1 MLARPGSIYI
11 LGLGFKAR
19 PYTSLTRSLGNVLSH
34 GGYLAKMNLMKMV
47 VTMVYMS
54 EKQRL
59 VFGS

>member
-1 MLARPGSIYI
+1 MNFGCCAFAKCEILVLLEVLAMFSHMG
-11 LGLGFKAR
+11 
-19 PYTSLTRSLGNVLSH
+19 GN
-34 GGYLAKMNLMKMV
+34 LAKMNLMKMV